1 MTRTFTIVIHGIL
14 LRCLLIRKDF
24 GKNAVKSVIILAGKN
39 QGFETENL
47 VAKADAI

>member
-1 MTRTFTIVIHGIL
+1 MNDGSDSKSITHDK
-14 LRCLLIRKDF
+14 LIRKDF